1 MTVSI
6 ESLITRQNLDELLN
20 EVARNGEIVL
30 TRGGQDVAKIVPLPA
45 PAQKKR
51 QFGSAKGLVTVPED
65 FDAPIEDFDDD
76 V

>member
-6 ESLITRQNLDELLN
+6 ESLNTQQNVDELLN
-20 EVARNGEIVL
+20 EVARSGEIVL
-30 TRGGQDVAKIVPLPA
+30 TRCGREVAKIVPLAA

-51 QFGSAKGLVTVPED
+51 QFGSAKGLVTVPDD
-65 FDAPIEDFDDD
+65 FDAPIDDFGED

>member
-6 ESLITRQNLDELLN
+6 ESLTTRQNLDELLN

-30 TRGGQDVAKIVPLPA
+30 TRGGRDVAKIVPLAVQA
-45 PAQKKR
+45 PKKR
-51 QFGSAKGLVTVPED
+51 QFGSAKGFVTVPDD
-65 FDAPIEDFDDD
+65 FNVPIDDFGEE

>member
-6 ESLITRQNLDELLN
+6 ESLITRQNLDELLK
-20 EVARNGEIVL
+20 EVARSGEIVL
-30 TRGGQDVAKIVPLPA
+30 TCGGRNVAKIVPLAA
-45 PAQKKR
+45 PAAKKR

-65 FDAPIEDFDDD
+65 FDAPIDDFGDD